1 MSSEKSNYWKGVA
14 SRLTSLGRSVFDI
27 AAPVAVNI
35 GVDVLIGKACE
46 KIETRLKQMYLKTT
60 INTVITFLINL
71 VGILCLIFRP
81 FGQLP
86 SLICTFTCFFGATVF
101 FFVRLILWIKENGS
115 QTLELTKTIIKLKS
129 IHKGIE
135 QYVLT
140 SFPLIS
146 LAYAGIEVGE
156 TYLPALKQVPR
167 IPELI
172 DCFTKVFWKRIVLF
186 VILIS
191 IYTITVFWIIKPI
204 LVHRYL
210 TI

>member
-14 SRLTSLGRSVFDI
+14 SRLASLGKVVLDI
-27 AAPVAVNI
+27 ATPVAVNI

-46 KIETRLKQMYLKTT
+46 KIESRLKQMYIKTAR
-60 INTVITFLINL
+60 NSGITFLINL

-86 SLICTFTCFFGATVF
+86 SLICAFSFFFAATVF
-101 FFVRLILWIKENGS
+101 FFVRLILWLKENGS
-115 QTLELTKTIIKLKS
+115 LTLELTKRIIRLKS

-135 QYVLT
+135 EYVLT

-172 DCFTKVFWKRIVLF
+172 DCFTKIFWKRVVLF
-186 VILIS
+186 LGVVS
-191 IYTITVFWIIKPI
+191 FYTVTVFWIIKPLLI
-204 LVHRYL
+204 HRYL
-210 TI
+210 

>member
-1 MSSEKSNYWKGVA
+1 MSFEKSNYWKGVA
-14 SRLTSLGRSVFDI
+14 SRLTSLGKSVLDI
-27 AAPVAVNI
+27 AAPVTVNI
-35 GVDVLIGKACE
+35 GVDFLIGKACE
-46 KIETRLKQMYLKTT
+46 KIETRLKQMYIKTAR
-60 INTVITFLINL
+60 NSGITLLINL
-71 VGILCLIFRP
+71 VGIFCLIFRP

-86 SLICTFTCFFGATVF
+86 SLICTFTCFFCATIF

-115 QTLELTKTIIKLKS
+115 QTMELIKSVISLKS

-156 TYLPALKQVPR
+156 SYLPALKQVPR

-172 DCFTKVFWKRIVLF
+172 DCFTKVFWKRVVLF
-186 VILIS
+186 LGVVS
-191 IYTITVFWIIKPI
+191 IYTVTVFWIIKPI
-204 LVHRYL
+204 LIHRYL
-210 TI
+210 

>member
-35 GVDVLIGKACE
+35 GVEVLIGKACE

-60 INTVITFLINL
+60 RNTVITFLINL
-71 VGILCLIFRP
+71 VGILCLIYRP

-86 SLICTFTCFFGATVF
+86 SHFFTFTCLFAATIF
-101 FFVRLILWIKENGS
+101 FFTRVVLWVKEKGS
-115 QTLELTKTIIKLKS
+115 QTFELTKIIIRTKS
-129 IHKGIE
+129 LHTGIE
-135 QYVLT
+135 QYILT
-140 SFPLIS
+140 NFPLIS
-146 LAYAGIEVGE
+146 LAYAGIKLGE

-172 DCFTKVFWKRIVLF
+172 DCFTKVFWKRVVLF
-186 VILIS
+186 TGLVS
-191 IYTITVFWIIKPI
+191 AYTITVFWIIKPI
-204 LVHRYL
+204 LINHFL
-210 TI
+210 

>member
-14 SRLTSLGRSVFDI
+14 YRLTSLGKSVLDI

-46 KIETRLKQMYLKTT
+46 KIETRLKQMYIKTAR
-60 INTVITFLINL
+60 NSGITLLINL
-71 VGILCLIFRP
+71 AGILCLIFRP

-86 SLICTFTCFFGATVF
+86 SLICTFTCFFGATIF

-115 QTLELTKTIIKLKS
+115 QTMELIKSVISLKS

-156 TYLPALKQVPR
+156 PYLPALKQVPR

-186 VILIS
+186 AWIVITYTVS
-191 IYTITVFWIIKPI
+191 IFCIIKPLLLKKYI
-204 LVHRYL
+204 
-210 TI
+210 

>member
-14 SRLTSLGRSVFDI
+14 SRLTSLGKSVLDI

-46 KIETRLKQMYLKTT
+46 KIETRLKQMYIKTAR
-60 INTVITFLINL
+60 NSGITLLITL
-71 VGILCLIFRP
+71 VGIFCLIFRP

-86 SLICTFTCFFGATVF
+86 SLICTFTCFFCATIF

-115 QTLELTKTIIKLKS
+115 QTMELIKSVISLKS

-156 TYLPALKQVPR
+156 SYLPALKQVPR

-172 DCFTKVFWKRIVLF
+172 DCFTKVFWKRVVLF
-186 VILIS
+186 LGVVS
-191 IYTITVFWIIKPI
+191 IYTVTVFWIIKPI
-204 LVHRYL
+204 LIHRYL
-210 TI
+210 

>member
-14 SRLTSLGRSVFDI
+14 SRLTSLGKSVFDI

-35 GVDVLIGKACE
+35 GVDVLIGKTCE
-46 KIETRLKQMYLKTT
+46 KIETRLKQMYIKTAR
-60 INTVITFLINL
+60 NSGITLLINL
-71 VGILCLIFRP
+71 VGIFCLIFRP

-86 SLICTFTCFFGATVF
+86 SLICTFTCFFGATIF

-115 QTLELTKTIIKLKS
+115 QTMELIKSVISLKS

-156 TYLPALKQVPR
+156 SYLPALKQVPR

-172 DCFTKVFWKRIVLF
+172 DCFTKVFWKRVVLF
-186 VILIS
+186 LGVVS
-191 IYTITVFWIIKPI
+191 IYTVTVFWIIKPI
-204 LVHRYL
+204 LIHRYL
-210 TI
+210 